1 MYRMADRKPRSD
13 RAGAA
18 IVCYNP
24 GDFENGFRRLMGAKK
39 NAVKRVTNSKRVQP
53 KYKRIVLK
61 LSGESL
67 QGPQGFGIHGETVQA
82 IASELKEVHELGVQ
96 VAIMVGGG
104 NIFRGGRQKGFE
116 IERATGDYM
125 GMLATVINALA
136 LQDAL
141 EKVGVHTRVQSAIA
155 MNEIAE
161 PFIRRRAM
169 RHLEKERIVIFAA
182 GTGNPYFSTDTAA
195 ALRAMEM
202 KADVILKAT
211 RVDGIYDA
219 DPERVSD
226 AKFFAQITYRD
237 VLHQDLKVMD
247 STAISLCMD
256 NGMPI
261 VVFNM
266 NRHGNIKRVVLG
278 ERVGS
283 TVTPA

>member
-1 MYRMADRKPRSD
+1 MA
-13 RAGAA
+13 
-18 IVCYNP
+18 
-24 GDFENGFRRLMGAKK
+24 AK
-39 NAVKRVTNSKRVQP
+39 RTPSKRASKLSKKDPQP
-53 KYKRIVLK
+53 RYGRIVLK

-67 QGPQGFGIHGETVQA
+67 QGPQGFGIHVETIQA
-82 IASELKEVHELGVQ
+82 IAKELREVQALGVQ
-96 VAIMVGGG
+96 IAIMVGGG

-125 GMLATVINALA
+125 GMLATAINALA
-136 LQDAL
+136 LQAAL
-141 EKVGVHTRVQSAIA
+141 EREGVHTRVQSAIA
-155 MNEIAE
+155 MNEVAE
-161 PFIRRRAM
+161 PFIRRRAL
-169 RHLEKERIVIFAA
+169 RHLEKGRIVIFAA

-195 ALRAMEM
+195 ALRAMEI

-219 DPERVSD
+219 DPERVSN
-226 AKFFAQITYRD
+226 AKFFSQISYRD

-266 NRHGNIKRVVLG
+266 NQAGNIKRVVLG